1 MQLDYQT
8 ITLPDGA
15 IIDAVDGS
23 LITPATPTGV
33 IDLRSLDMGE
43 AYDFTQ
49 YGNVSNG
56 DVLLTVDGVAI
67 LYLAWPT
74 MIDGHSEVFHRL
86 ADSSTWSDVIAELET
101 EGRKDEAAELARGL
115 DLARLP
121 AAELESKAVDFT
133 HLDR

>member
-1 MQLDYQT
+1 MNLDYQT
-8 ITLPDGA
+8 IALPDGA
-15 IIDAVDGS
+15 LVDAIDGS
-23 LITPATPTGV
+23 LITPAAPTGV
-33 IDLRSLDMGE
+33 IDLRALDMGE

-74 MIDGHSEVFHRL
+74 MINGTSEVFHRL
-86 ADSSTWSDVIAELET
+86 ADGSTWADVIAELKT
-101 EGRKDEAAELARGL
+101 EGRKEQAAELARGL

-121 AAELESKAVDFT
+121 ELESKAVDFT

>member
-1 MQLDYQT
+1 MNLDYQT

-15 IIDAVDGS
+15 IIDAIDGS
-23 LITPATPTGV
+23 LITPAAPTGV

-74 MIDGHSEVFHRL
+74 MVDGHSEVFHRL
-86 ADSSTWSDVIAELET
+86 ADGSTWADVIAELET
-101 EGRKDEAAELARGL
+101 EGRKDEAAALAKGL
-115 DLARLP
+115 ELARLP
-121 AAELESKAVDFT
+121 ELEAKAVDFT

>member
-1 MQLDYQT
+1 MNLDYQT

-15 IIDAVDGS
+15 IIDAADGS
-23 LITPATPTGV
+23 LITPAHPTGV

-43 AYDFTQ
+43 AYDWTQ
-49 YGNVSNG
+49 YGPAKHG

-74 MIDGHSEVFHRL
+74 MVDGHSEVFHRL
-86 ADSSTWSDVIAELET
+86 ADSSTWADVIAELEE
-101 EGRKDEAAELARGL
+101 EGRKDEAAALAKGL

-121 AAELESKAVDFT
+121 ELEAKAVDFT